1 MVSEDK
7 VTDQSQIQEQNN
19 CLDFAQDEEAAT
31 ITEDEKEE
39 IVGIMREELSMY
51 SGPIPSPQT
60 LQEYNQID
68 PTFAE
73 RIMKMAE
80 NQASHRQNM
89 ERIMIKSS
97 SRDSLLGVIFG
108 FIIGMTCIISSY
120 FLGVNGQAFLS
131 GVIGVGGLGGLVS
144 VFIYGTR
151 ADSQDERNNKND
163 SE

>member
-7 VTDQSQIQEQNN
+7 VTNQSQIQEQNN
-19 CLDFAQDEEAAT
+19 CLDLAQDEEATT

-39 IVGIMREELSMY
+39 IVEIIQENLSMY
-51 SGPIPSPQT
+51 SGPIPSPKT

-68 PTFAE
+68 STFAE
-73 RIMKMAE
+73 RIIEMAE

-89 ERIMIKSS
+89 EKTMIRSS
-97 SRDSLLGVIFG
+97 SRDSVLGIISG
-108 FIIGMTCIISSY
+108 FIIGMTCIICSY
-120 FLGVNGQAFLS
+120 MLGTRGHAVLS

-151 ADSQDERNNKND
+151 ANSQDEKNNKND